1 LKICIE
7 QILIKKELFLN
18 ITNTKL
24 DLDFVRSQFP
34 AFKDPLCK
42 DWSFFENAGGS
53 YVPKHVIHRLNNFM
67 ISTKVQPYAEYP
79 MSKIAGDNMDEATEL
94 FAKMINAKNKEIII
108 GGSTSVN
115 LYVLSNALKYSLKPG
130 DEVIV
135 TNQDHEANISPWR
148 RLSEVGANIKEWK
161 INVETAELDIES
173 FENLLTDKTKIVAV
187 THCSN
192 IVGTVNNLKKIS
204 ELAHK
209 KNAIVIGDGVSFAP
223 HGFPDVKELGV
234 DFYTFSLYKTYGPH
248 LALLYGKEHILKKLP
263 NQNHQFL
270 EGNYPYTINPGGP
283 NHEELVSL
291 IGIYEYMMELFQ
303 HHFNTTNFTV
313 REKITEVNKLIS
325 MHEEEIANPILD
337 YISKKNDLNLIGK
350 NKIINKNRAPT
361 ISFTSKYKKSSE
373 ISNILVSN
381 KIATRNDNFYA
392 WRCLEALKIDTDD
405 GLVRLSMSH
414 YNSKTDTDRIIEA
427 LEKI

>member
-1 LKICIE
+1 LSIS
-7 QILIKKELFLN
+7 N
-18 ITNTKL
+18 NKL

-34 AFKDPLCK
+34 AFQDPLCK

-53 YVPKHVIHRLNNFM
+53 YVPKQVIDRLTNFM
-67 ISTKVQPYAEYP
+67 TSTKVQPYAEYP

-115 LYVLSNALKYSLKPG
+115 LYVLSNALKYSIKPG

-135 TNQDHEANISPWR
+135 TNQDHEANISPWK
-148 RLSEVGANIKEWK
+148 RLSEVGANIIEWK
-161 INVETAELDIES
+161 INPETAELNIET

-204 ELAHK
+204 DLAHK
-209 KNAIVIGDGVSFAP
+209 KNAIVIGDGVSYAP
-223 HGFPDVKELGV
+223 HGFPDVKDLGV

-248 LALLYGKEHILKKLP
+248 LALLYGKEDILKNLP

-291 IGIYEYMMELFQ
+291 IGIYKYLDNLYG
-303 HHFNTTNFTV
+303 HHFHDE
-313 REKITEVNKLIS
+313 EKNILEKMNKINNLIS
-325 MHEEEIANPILD
+325 KHEEHIANPILD
-337 YISKKNDLNLIGK
+337 YLYNRKDLQLIGK
-350 NKIINKNRAPT
+350 NKIIDKNRAPT
-361 ISFTSKYKKSSE
+361 ISFTSNNISSKE
-373 ISNILVSN
+373 LSNILVCN

-392 WRCLEALKIDTDD
+392 WRCLEALGINVDD
-405 GLVRLSMSH
+405 GVVRISLTH
-414 YNSKTDTDRIIEA
+414 YNTEAEIKNLISVMEREIKT
-427 LEKI
+427 

>member
-1 LKICIE
+1 M
-7 QILIKKELFLN
+7 N
-18 ITNTKL
+18 ISNLKL

-34 AFKDPLCK
+34 AFNDPLCK

-53 YVPKHVIHRLNNFM
+53 YVPKQVIDRLNNFM

-108 GGSTSVN
+108 GGSTSIN

-161 INVETAELDIES
+161 INPETAELDIET

-192 IVGTVNNLKKIS
+192 IVGTVNSLKKIT
-204 ELAHK
+204 ELSHK

-248 LALLYGKEHILKKLP
+248 LALLYGKEEILKKLP
-263 NQNHQFL
+263 NQNHHFL

-283 NHEELVSL
+283 N
-291 IGIYEYMMELFQ
+291 
-303 HHFNTTNFTV
+303 
-313 REKITEVNKLIS
+313 
-325 MHEEEIANPILD
+325 P
-337 YISKKNDLNLIGK
+337 
-350 NKIINKNRAPT
+350 
-361 ISFTSKYKKSSE
+361 
-373 ISNILVSN
+373 
-381 KIATRNDNFYA
+381 
-392 WRCLEALKIDTDD
+392 
-405 GLVRLSMSH
+405 
-414 YNSKTDTDRIIEA
+414 
-427 LEKI
+427 